1 MGKRTTAR
9 TLAGVAAAF
18 AAVALTACGGGGS
31 TTDAANAGG
40 SPEGVYG
47 GTLTGST
54 SSAFQMVILE
64 NGDLWALYG
73 TQGASTFFVRGLIQG
88 AGAWSQGNYTV
99 AQARDFGFQP
109 ALAGRL
115 NGRFEDSTTKTIS
128 GTGSFAGTYITFSGG
143 PIPGLLHRYDTPASL
158 AATAGSWSL
167 TAISGEVIA
176 LNVASD
182 GRFSGA
188 SNTGCTLSGTLAP
201 RPSGKNVFNITLTFG
216 PAPCLLAGQG
226 ASGIALV
233 APLATGQSQLIV
245 AATDAARSVGTAA
258 FGVR

>member
-1 MGKRTTAR
+1 MGKAMTAR
-9 TLAGVAAAF
+9 TLAWAAAAF
-18 AAVALTACGGGGS
+18 AAVALTACGGGESASETAG
-31 TTDAANAGG
+31 AGG

-54 SSAFQMVILE
+54 SSAFRMVILE

-73 TQGASTFFVRGLIQG
+73 TQGASTFAVSGLIQG
-88 AGAWSQGNYTV
+88 AGAWSQGNYSV

-109 ALAGRL
+109 AVAGRL
-115 NGRFEDSTTKTIS
+115 NGRFEGTTAKTIS
-128 GTGSFAGTYITFSGG
+128 GTGSFAGTTIAFSGG
-143 PIPGLLHRYDTPASL
+143 PIAGSLYRYDTPASL
-158 AATAGSWSL
+158 TATAGTWTL

-201 RPSGKNVFNITLTFG
+201 RPSGKNVFDMTLAFG
-216 PAPCLLAGQG
+216 QAPCLLAGQG

-233 APLATGQSQLIV
+233 TPLATGQSQLIV
-245 AATDAARSVGTAA
+245 AGIDAARTVGTAA

>member
-9 TLAGVAAAF
+9 TLAWVAAAVF
-18 AAVALTACGGGGS
+18 AVALTACGGEGS
-31 TTDAANAGG
+31 ATDAANAGG

-73 TQGASTFFVRGLIQG
+73 TQGASTLFVRGLIQG
-88 AGAWSQGNYTV
+88 AGAWSQGSYTV

-109 ALAGRL
+109 AVAGRL
-115 NGRFEDSTTKTIS
+115 SGRFDDSTAKTIS
-128 GTGSFAGTYITFSGG
+128 GTASFTGTNITFSGG
-143 PIPGLLHRYDTPASL
+143 PIPGSLYRYDTPVSL

-245 AATDAARSVGTAA
+245 AATDTARSVGTAA